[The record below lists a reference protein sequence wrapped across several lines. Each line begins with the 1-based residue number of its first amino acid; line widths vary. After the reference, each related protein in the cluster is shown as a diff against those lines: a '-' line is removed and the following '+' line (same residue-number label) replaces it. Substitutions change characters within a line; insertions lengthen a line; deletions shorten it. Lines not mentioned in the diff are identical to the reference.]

1 MHRMIERARQEEGFT
16 LIELMIVIVILGTLA
31 GIVLFAVNGINDRG
45 THAACR
51 TDQSTI
57 STAVEAYFAKNN
69 TYPSDLVPSLT
80 SGSSQFL
87 KWDPSFTGTVSATDN
102 GGGVN
107 AGNTKT
113 GSGYTIMYDPTS
125 HDVWASTGGT
135 PDATTTCPA

>member
-57 STAVEAYFAKNN
+57 NTAVEAFFAKNN
-69 TYPSDLVPSLT
+69 SYPGHLVPDLT
-80 SGSSQFL
+80 SGASQFMQ
-87 KWDPSFTGTVSATDN
+87 WDPSFTGTTAADGPAPATGD
-102 GGGVN
+102 
-107 AGNTKT
+107 TKA
-113 GSGYTIMYDPTS
+113 GSGYTIVYDPAT
-125 HDVWASTGGT
+125 HAVWAGAGT
-135 PDATTTCPA
+135 SATAATTCPA

>member
-57 STAVEAYFAKNN
+57 QTAVEASFAKNN
-69 TYPSDLVPSLT
+69 SYPGALVPNLT

-87 KWDPSFTGTVSATDN
+87 QWDPSFTGTVSATDA
-102 GGGVN
+102 GTG
-107 AGNTKT
+107 GNTKA
-113 GSGYTIMYDPTS
+113 GSGYTIVYDPTT
-125 HDVWASTGGT
+125 HAVWAGAGLTA
-135 PDATTTCPA
+135 DATTTCPA